1 MVSSIEQFE
10 TTENMNNAHIPAR
23 KLPQYVAALAATG
36 GALAAGTLLGWTSP
50 TESLIVDKNGTEAKE
65 YGFVVGDEAWSW
77 VGSSTT
83 LGAAIMCLFIGT
95 IINLCGRKLTM
106 LLLVIPFTIGW
117 ALVIW
122 ASNIAMLIVGRTLLG
137 ISGGSFCICAPM
149 YIGEIAQKDIRGTLG
164 TFFQLMLTIGILFV
178 YAVGSGASVFVLS
191 IVCGCIPIIF
201 AVIFVFMPESPY
213 YWVSKKQTEKAVAS
227 LKWLRGDNYDYN
239 TELQELQS
247 EHEERENSKIS
258 FAAAFARRTSVKAL
272 IIMLGL
278 MFFQQMSGINA
289 VIFYTGFI
297 FDRANTG
304 IQGSIATIIV
314 GVMQVIA
321 TFVSSIIVDKLGR
334 RILLLISV
342 SVMALC
348 TIVLG
353 IYFYLSDQGNPN
365 IDSLGWLPIVAMCVF
380 IVVFSLGF
388 GPIPWLMVGEIFP
401 ADVKGL
407 ASSICGAFNW
417 ALAFVITKTFTNI
430 REAIG
435 IGETFWLFSA
445 FSVVGTVFVFFVVP
459 ETKGKSL
466 SDIQKMLAGEKPI
479 NNDSDNHGVMDAKL

>member
-1 MVSSIEQFE
+1 MLLLWQVNFE
-10 TTENMNNAHIPAR
+10 RQILYRSRLSNQNYF
-23 KLPQYVAALAATG
+23 LLATG

-50 TESLIVDKNGTEAKE
+50 TETLIVDTNNTNLIGE
-65 YGFVVGDEAWSW
+65 YGFVVGNEAWSW

-95 IINLCGRKLTM
+95 IINICGRKLTM

-137 ISGGSFCICAPM
+137 VSGGSFCICAPM
-149 YIGEIAQKDIRGTLG
+149 YIGEIAQKEIRGTLG

-178 YAVGSGASVFVLS
+178 YAIGSGASVFVIS

-201 AVIFVFMPESPY
+201 AAIFVFMPESPY

-227 LKWLRGDNYDYN
+227 LKWLRGENYDYSS
-239 TELQELQS
+239 ELQELQS
-247 EHEERENSKIS
+247 EHEERENSKVS
-258 FAAAFARRTSVKAL
+258 FGAAFARRTSVKAL

-297 FDRANTG
+297 FDKANTG
-304 IQGSIATIIV
+304 IQASIATIIV

-321 TFVSSIIVDKLGR
+321 TFTSSIIVDKLGR
-334 RILLLISV
+334 RILLLVSV
-342 SVMALC
+342 SVMAIC

-353 IYFYLSDQGNPN
+353 IYFYLSEQKNPN
-365 IDSLGWLPIVAMCVF
+365 MENLGWLPIVALCVF

-388 GPIPWLMVGEIFP
+388 GPIPWV
-401 ADVKGL
+401 
-407 ASSICGAFNW
+407 C
-417 ALAFVITKTFTNI
+417 
-430 REAIG
+430 
-435 IGETFWLFSA
+435 
-445 FSVVGTVFVFFVVP
+445 
-459 ETKGKSL
+459 
-466 SDIQKMLAGEKPI
+466 
-479 NNDSDNHGVMDAKL
+479 